1 MPPTDG
7 RRGMASSM
15 DSLLKAA
22 ADAFSRCDW
31 ESAVFF
37 SELAVALQPSDTK
50 ARESHCRSLFAS
62 GQYGRV
68 VSEYKGSGGGFK
80 TDSQV
85 LKDLV
90 VRAQVRTAKGDMP
103 NFIPSSSMEW
113 FAKGLMSRDKGDGR
127 AAWQAFL
134 ESWRLNPLN
143 IEAQRAV
150 CHAIG
155 GFYGVTS
162 AGAIEQLHSTIASM
176 SLDPSL
182 EFMRKM

>member
-1 MPPTDG
+1 
-7 RRGMASSM
+7 
-15 DSLLKAA
+15 
-22 ADAFSRCDW
+22 
-31 ESAVFF
+31 
-37 SELAVALQPSDTK
+37 
-50 ARESHCRSLFAS
+50 
-62 GQYGRV
+62 
-68 VSEYKGSGGGFK
+68 
-80 TDSQV
+80 
-85 LKDLV
+85 
-90 VRAQVRTAKGDMP
+90 MP